1 MSQVNPAFMRGEFD
15 RRLSKT
21 RKAMTEVGLD
31 ALFFEDP
38 SNMTWLTGYEGW
50 SFYVHQGVL
59 VFHDADPI

>member
-21 RKAMTEVGLD
+21 RKAMAKAGLD

-50 SFYVHQGVL
+50 SFYVH
-59 VFHDADPI
+59 